1 MRKKS
6 ENTENIQAQ
15 MRKGSLEFAILLI
28 ISKKA
33 IYAGD
38 ILKELQKHELIVVEG
53 TLYPLL
59 NRLKS
64 SEWVDYKWEE
74 SMTGPP
80 RKYYF
85 LTTRGKKFLDAL
97 LEAWKS
103 LNTSINSLIVNY
115 EKNR

>member
-1 MRKKS
+1 MKQDKY
-6 ENTENIQAQ
+6 TDNIQSQ
-15 MRKGSLEFAILLI
+15 MRKGSLEFVILLI
-28 ISKKA
+28 ISRKP

-38 ILKELQKHELIVVEG
+38 ILKVLQKYKLIVVEG

-64 SEWVDYKWEE
+64 SDVVDYEWKE
-74 SMTGPP
+74 SQAGPP

-85 LTTRGKKFLDAL
+85 LTPKGKRLFKVL
-97 LEAWKS
+97 LGAWNE
-103 LNTSINSLIVNY
+103 LNDSINSLISHY